1 MIEFLYTLDVAVFT
15 FVNST
20 LSTAVGDFLWPYIT
34 DYDRYLPVRILLVA
48 VWLGLLIKGGKRG
61 ITAALL
67 LVLVIVCA
75 DQLSS
80 FVIKP
85 LVERPRPCHMVD
97 GTQVVQTVHLLVH
110 CGGGKSFPSSH
121 AVNNFAVAT
130 LLTFFY
136 RKWGWALF
144 GWASLVSLSRVAV
157 GVHYP
162 SDILGGALIGTA
174 VAALVLWLWALA
186 GRTIAPWL
194 RLSPAAAESKGVT
207 RHG

>member
-1 MIEFLYTLDVAVFT
+1 MTEFLYTLDVAIFT

-20 LSTAVGDFLWPYIT
+20 LSTTVGDFLWPYIT
-34 DYDRYLPVRILLVA
+34 DYDRYLPVRILFVA
-48 VWLGLLIKGGKRG
+48 VWLALMIKGGKRG

-67 LVLVIVCA
+67 VILVIVCA

-85 LVERPRPCHMVD
+85 LVLRPRPCHMVD

-130 LLTFFY
+130 LFTFFY
-136 RKWGWALF
+136 RRWAWALF

-162 SDILGGALIGTA
+162 SDILGGALIGVA
-174 VAALVLWLWALA
+174 VAAIVLSLWTLA

-194 RLSPAAAESKGVT
+194 QLNPKESPHNG
-207 RHG
+207 

>member
-1 MIEFLYTLDVAVFT
+1 MIEFFYSLDVAFFT

-20 LSTAVGDFLWPYIT
+20 LSTTAGDFLWPYIT
-34 DYDRYLPVRILLVA
+34 DYDRYLPVRILFVA
-48 VWLGLLIKGGKRG
+48 VWLALMIKGGKRG

-67 LVLVIVCA
+67 VILVIVCA

-85 LVERPRPCHMVD
+85 LFERPRPCHVVD
-97 GTQVVQTVHLLVH
+97 GAQVVQNVHLLVH
-110 CGGGKSFPSSH
+110 CGGGKAFPSSH

-130 LLTFFY
+130 LFTFFY
-136 RKWGWALF
+136 RRWAWALF
-144 GWASLVSLSRVAV
+144 GWASLVSISRVAV

-174 VAALVLWLWALA
+174 VAAIVLWLWTVA
-186 GRTIAPWL
+186 GRTISPWL
-194 RLSPAAAESKGVT
+194 RLDPKESHRDG
-207 RHG
+207 